1 MASALK
7 GRQKCAR
14 FVPHISLIDD
24 YPAPRYAAP
33 VRSPLQGELCGVFP
47 GLKAWAVLLRH
58 FMASFSRAATI
69 IPSLPDAPLRSQFRK
84 QLFALFRNDRVLPL
98 FGLERVDDPKEP
110 ENEAGEFQNPG
121 KQKIERVD
129 NRDMEEDHT

>member
-1 MASALK
+1 MKVARHEMPGIVPQRFRPGGYGMIGAVALSSDSRLPARHPQIK
-7 GRQKCAR
+7 PFPTGRIMFWPDPGSKLPGYYR
-14 FVPHISLIDD
+14 SVPTGH
-24 YPAPRYAAP
+24 
-33 VRSPLQGELCGVFP
+33 
-47 GLKAWAVLLRH
+47 GLG
-58 FMASFSRAATI
+58 
-69 IPSLPDAPLRSQFRK
+69 SQFRK